1 MKHFYLFSRTM
12 AALVMLVIVSPLWAQ
27 LPEENRVLDLGTH
40 GISEVVTIPQF
51 EGQYFYV
58 APGEDYPK
66 PQSAS
71 NVGDQAAYT
80 RFHYTTREGIWSDNY
95 GGHLS
100 KIEVDNILCVNNGTD
115 HIYLTQYEFDGGD
128 VSKKIN
134 WDITITVSGG
144 VVEVGKMVPDC
155 EGFETPD
162 PTVLKDTTIH
172 YGDGYYDT
180 ELSTWVDY
188 SIENYVGF
196 RYVMD
201 FYENQDEWH
210 TLWSC
215 INTSE
220 MNVVSS
226 NPEVVEVKK
235 EGDYDPFQLKGLKR
249 GTATITVSVP
259 ENVAYGGNRPK
270 SVQYNVTVKGDE
282 GPKIGFY
289 QNSEPLTELVLE
301 GSSALPAYTIY
312 LSEDGSDWY
321 SGNFTITSSNEA
333 VATIDN
339 PQSAEVHFTFHGY
352 GTTTITATAPGNDY
366 TEDATA
372 SFTLTYVDPNAV
384 DLYFTDDEGN
394 RITSIEVG
402 TNEYHEPVYPFNQ
415 IQVKLEQNG
424 TEVPS
429 YATSTLTIESGN
441 TAVLEVSNYD
451 SYYKTFNYSCLQ
463 FGTADII
470 ATYPGHEGYNEKY
483 SPATARLTVTYAN
496 TYRQPTTV
504 LIEGSDLVD
513 GEFNIMDT
521 DSGSLGVKYYLP
533 ATYLQDELTNKISD
547 VPLTITS
554 SDESVLAVRL
564 SDYIDGDHYYRNI
577 EFDQRDYGTAVITVA
592 FAGNETYAPSQA
604 SFVYSY
610 SMNLNPMAECVVK
623 DKVDHTVTDVVLTE
637 GDFLALKH
645 LVRADGE
652 EMTYSYQA
660 TATTTNKSCWKYNKE
675 TKNMDFYPHAAGL
688 DTIVYEYYRS
698 SRFDTPYGERRYWPY
713 REAVKIPVVIMPYL
727 NPVSHCVMDL
737 NPEGNASMSF
747 SSTVLDQYNTTKQQ
761 LEIQSVVSAENLQV
775 ALDSMATGKKEW
787 NDLLPGA
794 TTFNVDAGKG
804 TIKIECQT
812 VDGYELKVL
821 VRDHGTATISQP
833 SMGIAEV
840 NYEVDEV
847 TAVLVY
853 LWPTGGSNPAPQHRA
868 PAASKNAAP
877 NAIIKSITIVPDD
890 GGGAT
895 GIDETQKVNL
905 NSLKLIENGQLIII
919 KDGVRYNAQ
928 GQMIIH

>member
-12 AALVMLVIVSPLWAQ
+12 AALVMLVIVSPLWAE

-51 EGQYFYV
+51 EGEYFYV

-71 NVGDQAAYT
+71 DVGDQAAYT
-80 RFHYTTREGIWSDNY
+80 RFHYTDREAIWSDY
-95 GGHLS
+95 YDGHLS
-100 KIEVDNILCVNNGTD
+100 KIEVDDILCVNNGTD

-210 TLWSC
+210 TLWAC
-215 INTSE
+215 INTSN
-220 MNVVSS
+220 MNVESS

-259 ENVAYGGNRPK
+259 ENVAFGGNRPK

-282 GPKIGFY
+282 GPKISFY
-289 QNSEPLTELVLE
+289 QNSEPLTELVLD
-301 GSSALPAYTIY
+301 GSSATPAYTIY

-339 PQSAEVHFTFHGY
+339 PQSAEVLFTFHGY

-366 TEDATA
+366 MEDATA

-402 TNEYHEPVYPFNQ
+402 TDKDSNPVIPFEPRIVFEQKGEDLFTKPWLSLSIVSDDLDIVEAGVYGEEHKIYLNCY
-415 IQVKLEQNG
+415 
-424 TEVPS
+424 T
-429 YATSTLTIESGN
+429 
-441 TAVLEVSNYD
+441 
-451 SYYKTFNYSCLQ
+451 
-463 FGTADII
+463 FGTTDVVANF
-470 ATYPGHEGYNEKY
+470 EGVSGY

-496 TYRQPTTV
+496 TYKQPTTV

-554 SDESVLAVRL
+554 SDESVLAVRF

-610 SMNLNPMAECVVK
+610 SMNLSPMAECVVK
-623 DKVDHTVTDVVLTE
+623 DKEDHTVTDVVLTE

-652 EMTYSYQA
+652 EMTYSYAA
-660 TATTTNKSCWKYNKE
+660 TASTTNKSCWKYNKE

-747 SSTVLDQYNTTKQQ
+747 SSTVLDQYNTTRQQ

-794 TTFNVDAGKG
+794 TTFNVNAGKG

-868 PAASKNAAP
+868 PAAKKDAAP

-905 NSLKLIENGQLIII
+905 NSLKVIENGQLIII